1 MIKYKEKWDKL
12 KESARRKKEAKAAA
26 GAVKQPIAEDPEG
39 EEAGGRHC
47 SESMSRPDVE
57 HGDQRGRWR
66 RGFPRSA
73 TRVKVEI

>member
-39 EEAGGRHC
+39 EERPRRRRLHEHECYTPSGRAMIEGAGR
-47 SESMSRPDVE
+47 EVE
-57 HGDQRGRWR
+57 
-66 RGFPRSA
+66 
-73 TRVKVEI
+73 